1 MEERGPQEKILA
13 LVPQSPPCRCLFG
26 NKSPAGTWNAEISPQ
41 GRAAPAGTRR
51 WSPSGWGRCSHPA
64 ELRFCNFLSL
74 GSNPSYQGNR
84 LK

>member
-41 GRAAPAGTRR
+41 GRAAPAPGRDTQVEPLRLGEVL
-51 WSPSGWGRCSHPA
+51 SPSRA
-64 ELRFCNFLSL
+64 EVLQLPVPREQ
-74 GSNPSYQGNR
+74 P
-84 LK
+84 